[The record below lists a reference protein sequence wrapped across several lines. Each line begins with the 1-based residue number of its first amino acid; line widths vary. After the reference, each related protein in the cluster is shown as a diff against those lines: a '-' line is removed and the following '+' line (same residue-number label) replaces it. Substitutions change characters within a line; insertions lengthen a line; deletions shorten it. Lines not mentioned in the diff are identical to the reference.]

1 MANLIFSRSAS
12 NLPLTTEEIL
22 HRAPSVYTTTH
33 SMSPRYGQVTT
44 ANAIGIL
51 ADFGFYPVQA
61 AQKGQGRHKAHLLAF
76 ADTTPTADAGRG
88 ELILYNSHDGSSS
101 LKLFA
106 GYFQFIC
113 SNGIVAGDGF
123 ESRLRHTSG
132 TVNGFEN
139 LVTTTAGRMP
149 DLFGR
154 IEDMKSRTINK
165 HDAHDLAREG
175 AAFRWDASRVTDNT
189 VGDLLDARRMGDN
202 EQNLWGVFNRVQE
215 GLIRGGV
222 RVGEN
227 DRRARAISSI
237 SVSVAVNQSLWD
249 LVAA

>member
-12 NLPLTTEEIL
+12 NLPLTTEEIM
-22 HRAPSVYTTTH
+22 HRAPSVYSTTH

-61 AQKGQGRHKAHLLAF
+61 AQKGKGRHKAHLLAF
-76 ADTTPTADAGRG
+76 ASSPLDSTEGRP

-101 LKLFA
+101 LKMFA
-106 GYFQFIC
+106 GFFRFIC

-139 LVTTTAGRMP
+139 LVTNTAGRLPMLQ
-149 DLFGR
+149 DA
-154 IEDMKSRTINK
+154 IENMRSRTINQN
-165 HDAHDLAREG
+165 DATDLAKR
-175 AAFRWDASRVTDNT
+175 ASHLRWDASKVTDKT
-189 VGDLLDARRMGDN
+189 VGDLLEARRVDDN
-202 EQNLWGVFNRVQE
+202 DPTLWSVFNHVQE

-227 DRRARAISSI
+227 DRRAKAISSI
-237 SVSVAVNQSLWD
+237 SASVAVNQKLWD

>member
-1 MANLIFSRSAS
+1 MVNLIFSRSAS
-12 NLPLTTEEIL
+12 NLPLTTEEIVS
-22 HRAPSVYTTTH
+22 RAPSVFSTTH
-33 SMSPRYGQVTT
+33 QMSPRYGQVTT

-76 ADTTPTADAGRG
+76 ASSPLDSTEGRG
-88 ELILYNSHDGSSS
+88 EIILYNSHDGSSS
-101 LKLFA
+101 LKMFA
-106 GYFQFIC
+106 GFYRFIC

-123 ESRLRHTSG
+123 EARLRHTFG

-139 LVTTTAGRMP
+139 LVTSTAGRLP
-149 DLFGR
+149 LLQ
-154 IEDMKSRTINK
+154 DMIDNMRSRTISGL
-165 HDAHDLAREG
+165 DAKDLARTG
-175 AAFRWDASRVTDNT
+175 AAFRWTPDKVTDNT
-189 VGDLLDARRMGDN
+189 VGDLLDARRYDDN
-202 EQNLWGVFNRVQE
+202 GTSLWSVFNHVQE

-227 DRRARAISSI
+227 DRKARAISSI
-237 SVSVAVNQSLWD
+237 SASVAVNQKLWD

>member
-12 NLPLTTEEIL
+12 NLCLTTEEIM
-22 HRAPSVYTTTH
+22 HRAPSVYATTH

-76 ADTTPTADAGRG
+76 ASSPLNSKEGRP

-101 LKLFA
+101 LKMFA
-106 GYFQFIC
+106 GFYRFIC

-139 LVTTTAGRMP
+139 LVTSTAGRLPLLQDAIDNM
-149 DLFGR
+149 R
-154 IEDMKSRTINK
+154 SRTVNAK
-165 HDAHDLAREG
+165 DLARTG
-175 AAFRWDASRVTDNT
+175 AAFRWTPDKVTDKT
-189 VGDLLDARRMGDN
+189 VGDLLEARRYDDN
-202 EQNLWGVFNRVQE
+202 GTSLWSVFNRVQE

-227 DRRARAISSI
+227 DRRAKAISSI
-237 SVSVAVNQSLWD
+237 SASVGVNQKLWD

>member
-12 NLPLTTEEIL
+12 NLPLTTEEIVS
-22 HRAPSVYTTTH
+22 RAPSVYSTTH

-61 AQKGQGRHKAHLLAF
+61 AQKGKGRHKAHLLAF
-76 ADTTPTADAGRG
+76 ASSPLDSTEGRP

-101 LKLFA
+101 LKMFA
-106 GYFQFIC
+106 GFYRFIC

-139 LVTTTAGRMP
+139 LVTSTAGRLP
-149 DLFGR
+149 LLVIYPPPPSSKPPPLPTASPLGR
-154 IEDMKSRTINK
+154 C
-165 HDAHDLAREG
+165 A
-175 AAFRWDASRVTDNT
+175 T
-189 VGDLLDARRMGDN
+189 VGAPPAAASATG
-202 EQNLWGVFNRVQE
+202 
-215 GLIRGGV
+215 RG
-222 RVGEN
+222 RPP
-227 DRRARAISSI
+227 ACHLA
-237 SVSVAVNQSLWD
+237 VA
-249 LVAA
+249 

>member
-12 NLPLTTEEIL
+12 NLPLTTEEIQT
-22 HRAPSVYTTTH
+22 RAPSVFSTTH

-76 ADTTPTADAGRG
+76 ASSPLDSTEGRP

-101 LKLFA
+101 LKMFA
-106 GYFQFIC
+106 GFYRFIC

-139 LVTTTAGRMP
+139 LVTSTAGRLP
-149 DLFGR
+149 LLQDA
-154 IEDMKSRTINK
+154 IENMRSRTVNAK
-165 HDAHDLAREG
+165 DLAKQ
-175 AAFRWDASRVTDNT
+175 ASHLRWDASKVTDKT
-189 VGDLLDARRMGDN
+189 VGDLLEARRYDDN
-202 EQNLWGVFNRVQE
+202 GTSLWSVFNRVQE

-237 SVSVAVNQSLWD
+237 SASVAVNQKLWD